1 MTHARQPRVL
11 LYVQHLLGIGHLMRA
26 RRIASALDDDGFQ
39 VTLVTGGLPVAGFES
54 PNVNQ
59 VALASMAVRDGNFA
73 ELVDADGKLI
83 DDAFKTRRS
92 QHLLDVFEQCR
103 PDIVMLEAFP
113 FGRRQLRF
121 ELLPLIDSIQGRAPK
136 PVLVTSVRDVLQ
148 RNRKPGRDEETAKLV
163 MQYFDKV
170 LVHGD
175 PNFFTLDETFSYT
188 AEIADKIVYTGLVC
202 GPPPEA
208 STHRFDIVVSAGGG
222 AVGTPLVKASL
233 QAAAQLPQTH
243 SWCVITGPNMPQTE
257 YDALAGTLPA
267 NVTLARFRTDFVSL
281 LANANLSISQA
292 GYNTVNDILQA
303 QCRALLIPFSEQ
315 GETEQADRALRLNK
329 LGLATVLSGDALS
342 DQLTA
347 GDKLSTAIRTALLQ
361 EPAPPEST
369 KKEPTKRAP
378 TINVDGAIGT
388 AKVLRN
394 LLGRS

>member
-1 MTHARQPRVL
+1 MMHTRQPRVM

-26 RRIASALDDDGFQ
+26 RRIASALDNDGFQ

-54 PNVNQ
+54 SNIDQ
-59 VALASMAVRDGNFA
+59 VALASMAVRDGSFS
-73 ELVDADGKLI
+73 ELVDANGNSI

-92 QHLLDVFEQCR
+92 QHLLDVFKKCR

-113 FGRRQLRF
+113 FGRRQMRF
-121 ELLPLIDSIQGRAPK
+121 ELLPLIDSIQGCVPK

-148 RNRKPGRDEETAKLV
+148 RNRKPGRDEETANLV

-175 PNFFTLDETFSYT
+175 PNFTTLDKTFSCT
-188 AEIADKIVYTGLVC
+188 ADIADKIVYTGLVC

-243 SWCVITGPNMPQTE
+243 SWCVITGPNLPQNE
-257 YDALAGTLPA
+257 YDALARKAPA
-267 NVTLARFRTDFVSL
+267 NVNLVRFRTDFVSL

-315 GETEQADRALRLNK
+315 GETEQADRALRLNE
-329 LGLATVLSGDALS
+329 LGLATVLSDDALS
-342 DQLTA
+342 DKSTA
-347 GDKLSTAIRTALLQ
+347 GDKLSAAIRTALLH
-361 EPAPPEST
+361 EPAPISS
-369 KKEPTKRAP
+369 
-378 TINVDGAIGT
+378 TINVDGAVGT

-394 LLGRS
+394 LLGKS